1 MDSAFPNL
9 GESSKSNEP
18 QGFISSVAVSG
29 SSLDKNETKKR
40 VITVKTTVK
49 SIWDPMHTQA
59 LFEIVDATNTVT
71 THTFAFAKYIFLQEL
86 KKDFKFEL
94 DKYIRKDFLVEV
106 FWAWLIGKLYLENF
120 KLERQI
126 TGQ

>member
-1 MDSAFPNL
+1 
-9 GESSKSNEP
+9 
-18 QGFISSVAVSG
+18 
-29 SSLDKNETKKR
+29 
-40 VITVKTTVK
+40 
-49 SIWDPMHTQA
+49 MHTQA

-106 FWAWLIGKLYLENF
+106 F
-120 KLERQI
+120 
-126 TGQ
+126 